1 MHRKILPIAICSA
14 TRAATI
20 ALAACAFEV
29 AVGDDGLATVQ
40 VFPAGKF
47 SPADGRPMTTDGWTI
62 NQAQAA
68 KVIERFRQRKTPM
81 VIDYEHQTLR
91 AEDNGQPAP
100 AAAWFKEL
108 EWREGE
114 GLFATIELTARA
126 REAVNN
132 KEYLFFSP
140 VHRYHPKT
148 GEVMELVMG
157 ALTNNPAIDGMEE
170 LSLRAAAT
178 FGATLEDETVD
189 LLQKLLAKLDLDK
202 NTTEEQALAALSKR
216 LDADPLVGV
225 KKALGEKDDA
235 DAATVVAACTALKAK
250 AEQGEPDPT
259 QYVPV
264 SALNSLKS
272 EVASLS
278 QQLKGQQDQQLE
290 SLIDEA
296 LEDGRLVKGME
307 DWARDLGKKDMA
319 ALNKYLETSQP
330 IAALRGSQT
339 RGESPVDEG
348 TGLTEDELAVC
359 SRMGVKP
366 EDFKKYKTDG
376 TGAAA

>member
-1 MHRKILPIAICSA
+1 
-14 TRAATI
+14 
-20 ALAACAFEV
+20 
-29 AVGDDGLATVQ
+29 
-40 VFPAGKF
+40 
-47 SPADGRPMTTDGWTI
+47 
-62 NQAQAA
+62 
-68 KVIERFRQRKTPM
+68 
-81 VIDYEHQTLR
+81 
-91 AEDNGQPAP
+91 
-100 AAAWFKEL
+100 
-108 EWREGE
+108 
-114 GLFATIELTARA
+114 
-126 REAVNN
+126 
-132 KEYLFFSP
+132 
-140 VHRYHPKT
+140 
-148 GEVMELVMG
+148 
-157 ALTNNPAIDGMEE
+157 
-170 LSLRAAAT
+170 AT